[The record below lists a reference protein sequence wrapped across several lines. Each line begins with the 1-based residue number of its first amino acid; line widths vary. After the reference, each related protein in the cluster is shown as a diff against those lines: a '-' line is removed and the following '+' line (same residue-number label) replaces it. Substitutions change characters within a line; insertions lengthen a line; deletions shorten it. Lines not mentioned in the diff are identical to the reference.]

1 MRDTW
6 GHVDLLAGFRYLG
19 LDAELKWAIAG
30 SHDLLDRAGEASSD
44 QELWDGLVGV
54 NGQVRFGDGAWFMPY
69 YLDVGAGSSNWTWQ
83 GLVGVGY
90 RFGWGETTLAL
101 RSLSYDFDDK
111 DANLRFTVPALGV
124 TFRC

>member
-1 MRDTW
+1 
-6 GHVDLLAGFRYLG
+6 
-19 LDAELKWAIAG
+19 
-30 SHDLLDRAGEASSD
+30 
-44 QELWDGLVGV
+44 VGI
-54 NGQVRFGDGAWFMPY
+54 
-69 YLDVGAGSSNWTWQ
+69 
-83 GLVGVGY
+83 GY